1 MKKYITIPTIFLT
14 ALFIN
19 ACRVSKDTATPKPA
33 LPGSFRNAAATD
45 SSSSI
50 AAIQWKDFFKDT
62 SLQKLINNAIA
73 KNYDV
78 QIALKN
84 IELAQLVFKQSR
96 LGNIPQAYAQ
106 VTAGTS
112 RYSDNSLNGIT
123 TQQYLGT
130 SHLEDYD
137 ASIGLSW
144 EADIWGKIRNKKNKA
159 LAEYLQ
165 TEEAKK
171 AIQTNI
177 VVNVSQGFYNLLM
190 LDEQLAIAQKNVLL
204 NDSVLRIIHFQFD
217 AGQVSYL
224 AVQQAEAQ
232 KLAVAQLVPQFEEEI
247 TLQENAISILSGEL
261 PDTIKRNSSLETT
274 VLSDDLS
281 TGVPADMVS
290 YRPDVKTAELALK
303 IANANVGITKASLY
317 PTVSITAEGGLN
329 SFKASNWFNIPGSL
343 FGLVAGSLVEP
354 LFEQNQLRTQ
364 YKIAEVEREKTV
376 IQFRESVLNAV
387 GEVSDA
393 LVKIQKL
400 KEQHTIAA
408 DRSNTLQQAITNADM
423 LFKNGMANYLEVIT
437 AQGNVL
443 QSELDLATIKRS
455 QLDATVELY
464 SALGGGWK

>member
-1 MKKYITIPTIFLT
+1 MKKYITIPTIFL
-14 ALFIN
+14 AAVLIN

-33 LPGSFRNAAATD
+33 LPATFRNATKTD
-45 SSSSI
+45 SSSI
-50 AAIQWKDFFKDT
+50 GAIQWKDFFKDT
-62 SLQKLINNAIA
+62 SLQKLIDNAIA
-73 KNYDV
+73 KNYDM

-84 IELAQLVFKQSR
+84 IELAHLVFKQSR

-123 TQQYLGT
+123 TQQYLNT
-130 SHLEDYD
+130 SHLEDYN

-159 LAEYLQ
+159 LDEYLQ
-165 TEEAKK
+165 TQEAKK

-177 VVNVSQGFYNLLM
+177 VVNVAQGFYNLLM

-217 AGQVSYL
+217 AGQVSFL

-261 PDTIKRNSSLETT
+261 PDTVKRYSSLETT
-274 VLSDDLS
+274 GLPDSLSI
-281 TGVPADMVS
+281 GVPADMLS
-290 YRPDVKTAELALK
+290 YRPDVKTAELSLK

-317 PTVSITAEGGLN
+317 PTLSITAEGGLN

-364 YKIAEVEREKTV
+364 YKIAEVQREKTV
-376 IQFRESVLNAV
+376 FQFRESVLNAV

-393 LVKIQKL
+393 LVKIEKL
-400 KEQHTIAA
+400 KEHHAIAA